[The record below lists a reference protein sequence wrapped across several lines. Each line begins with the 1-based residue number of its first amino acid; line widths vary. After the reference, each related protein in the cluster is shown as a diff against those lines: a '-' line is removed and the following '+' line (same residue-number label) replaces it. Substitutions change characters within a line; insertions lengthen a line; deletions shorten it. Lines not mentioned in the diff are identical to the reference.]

1 MKDSKNNRIV
11 DHEALQKLKFAP
23 NPFMTSTPMMTL
35 LETWRNHHGNAYAYL
50 SYDNR
55 GRLVGIYP
63 MHPQNIRVLI
73 DNINLFSGE
82 EKLYYEYNHNGK
94 TYVFDSKNVLH
105 LKGGL
110 SKDGIVGVSV
120 RETLATTFNGVKAS
134 QKYLNTLYERG
145 LTAKA
150 VLKYTGDLSKEMQK
164 KMLEAMED
172 FINTNNNPSGIF
184 PLPLGMDLTPLDLKL
199 SDTQFFELK
208 KYTALQ
214 IAGAFGVKPNHL
226 NDYDKSSY
234 SNSEMQ
240 NLSFY
245 VDTLLYILT
254 LYEEEFNLKLLTEKE
269 RLSGLRFEFNVA
281 SILKGDL
288 KTQAECITKFIQSGV
303 YTINEARNLVGLPAV
318 EGGDIIVMNGSY
330 VRLEDIGIAYK
341 KGGGTSG

>member
-1 MKDSKNNRIV
+1 
-11 DHEALQKLKFAP
+11 
-23 NPFMTSTPMMTL
+23 
-35 LETWRNHHGNAYAYL
+35 
-50 SYDNR
+50 
-55 GRLVGIYP
+55 
-63 MHPQNIRVLI
+63 
-73 DNINLFSGE
+73 
-82 EKLYYEYNHNGK
+82 
-94 TYVFDSKNVLH
+94 
-105 LKGGL
+105 
-110 SKDGIVGVSV
+110 
-120 RETLATTFNGVKAS
+120 
-134 QKYLNTLYERG
+134 
-145 LTAKA
+145 
-150 VLKYTGDLSKEMQK
+150 
-164 KMLEAMED
+164 MED

-226 NDYDKSSY
+226 NDYNKSSY

-318 EGGDIIVMNGSY
+318 EGGDIIIMNGSY